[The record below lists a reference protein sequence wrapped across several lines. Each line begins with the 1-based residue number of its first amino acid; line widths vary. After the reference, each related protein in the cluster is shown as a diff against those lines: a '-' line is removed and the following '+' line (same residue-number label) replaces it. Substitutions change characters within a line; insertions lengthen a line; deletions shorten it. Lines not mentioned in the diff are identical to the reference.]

1 LADEFGEARLMRT
14 LPSLINSGGL
24 MRSTSG
30 RENPVSMTDL
40 MDAGVLKIDSVDED
54 GSILLEL
61 DWDALRVYD
70 EEVYLYLREAEMNG
84 EMIQ

>member
-1 LADEFGEARLMRT
+1 MRT

-40 MDAGVLKIDSVDED
+40 MDAGILKIDSMDED
-54 GSILLEL
+54 GGVLLEL
-61 DWDALRVYD
+61 DWDALRAFD

>member
-1 LADEFGEARLMRT
+1 MDDAGSNPVWGT
-14 LPSLINSGGL
+14 LQGGL

-40 MDAGVLKIDSVDED
+40 MDAGILRIDSMDED
-54 GSILLEL
+54 GSVLLEL
-61 DWDALRVYD
+61 DWDALKAYN

>member
-1 LADEFGEARLMRT
+1 MDDAGSNPVWGT
-14 LPSLINSGGL
+14 LQGGL

-40 MDAGVLKIDSVDED
+40 MDAGILRIDSMDED
-54 GSILLEL
+54 GSVLLEL
-61 DWDALRVYD
+61 DWDALKVYN

>member
-1 LADEFGEARLMRT
+1 MRT

-61 DWDALRVYD
+61 DWDALRAYD

>member
-1 LADEFGEARLMRT
+1 MRT

-30 RENPVSMTDL
+30 RENPVTMTEL
-40 MDAGVLKIDSVDED
+40 MDAGILRIDSVEETGDV
-54 GSILLEL
+54 LLEL
-61 DWDALRVYD
+61 DWDALREYD
-70 EEVYLYLREAEMNG
+70 MEVYLYLREAEMNG